1 MVDLTVIKGDKNR
14 PFFVSEMHD
23 EAEDGEPTR
32 PIELVIC
39 HRNVEMVITSSGV
52 VPTNRV
58 ITPPIPLADRAIA
71 EAFCEALNTYH
82 QFWEEFDWD
91 SHPIDEFPPICPG
104 SSTAEAQADTVTFH
118 PVAGGQVQELKVP
131 PPDFSFGGAEAIMPL
146 KRGSSQT
153 GEQSEPSDA

>member
-1 MVDLTVIKGDKNR
+1 MMVDLTVIKGDKNR
-14 PFFVSEMHD
+14 PYVVEEICD
-23 EAEDGEPTR
+23 EVEDDEPRR

-39 HRNVEMVITSSGV
+39 RRETKMVMTPSGL
-52 VPTNRV
+52 VPTQDV

-118 PVAGGQVQELKVP
+118 PIAGGPARELKLRTP
-131 PPDFSFGGAEAIMPL
+131 PQDGGQAL
-146 KRGSSQT
+146 
-153 GEQSEPSDA
+153 EP